1 MTCSSSLMHRAASRQ
16 KPTIW
21 PCAVWSKLA
30 RSRSPGWPCWANG
43 SAIGRA
49 RNPPLALRVSL
60 LSMAVA
66 ALSHLPG
73 NFNFSPVTLNKLT
86 DMPPALAPIR
96 LGYCLSLTG
105 PLADNSRSAQLAHE
119 IWREDINRRGGL
131 LGRPVELVCYDDHAD
146 ALRVPAIYKKL
157 MDEDKVELVIG
168 GYGTNAVLP
177 AMPLIME
184 RQRFFVGLMGLGVN
198 NALAYPNYFAMIP
211 TGPDPNAALTEGFFA
226 LAAQQKPRPT
236 TVALVSAD
244 AEFSRN
250 PILGAKTNSEKYGFR
265 IVHDA
270 TYPLTT
276 QDFTPVIDAVAE
288 SNCDLLFL
296 CSYLAD
302 SIGLIQTIY
311 AHRFRPKMVGGG
323 MIGPQNTAVKTT
335 LGPLLNGFVNYEY
348 WQPVPKMIF
357 PGVQQFLN
365 TYQARAGEVGVDLL
379 GHYMAP
385 LAYAQLQVVAQA
397 VETTG
402 GFDDTRLSSYARDT
416 TFDTVMGTVKFGANG
431 EWAEPRVLQVQFQ
444 GISGPEV
451 DQFQSGSRQIVVTPP
466 NFASGEVSF

>member
-1 MTCSSSLMHRAASRQ
+1 MASS
-16 KPTIW
+16 T
-21 PCAVWSKLA
+21 
-30 RSRSPGWPCWANG
+30 
-43 SAIGRA
+43 
-49 RNPPLALRVSL
+49 
-60 LSMAVA
+60 
-66 ALSHLPG
+66 
-73 NFNFSPVTLNKLT
+73 T
-86 DMPPALAPIR
+86 PIR
-96 LGYCLSLTG
+96 IGYCLSLTG
-105 PLADNSRSAQLAHE
+105 PVADNSRSAQLAHE
-119 IWREDINRRGGL
+119 IWLEDVNRQGGL

-146 ALRVPAIYKKL
+146 ALRVPVIYKKL
-157 MDEDKVELVIG
+157 MDEDKVDLVIG

-177 AMPLIME
+177 AMPLIIE

-226 LAAQQKPRPT
+226 LAARQKPRPA

-250 PILGAKTNSEKYGFR
+250 PILGAKANAKKYGFK
-265 IVHDA
+265 IVHEA
-270 TYPLTT
+270 TYALTT
-276 QDFTPVIDAVAE
+276 KDFTPVIDAVAE

-302 SIGLIQTIY
+302 SIGLVRTIH

-323 MIGPQNTAVKTT
+323 MIGPQNTTAKTT

-348 WQPVPKMIF
+348 WQPVPKMRF
-357 PGVQQFLN
+357 PGVEQLLN
-365 TYQARAGEVGVDLL
+365 TYQARAGDAGVDLL

-397 VETTG
+397 VEATG
-402 GFDDTRLSSYARDT
+402 GFNDARLAAYARST
-416 TFDTVMGTVKFGANG
+416 TFDTVMGSVTFGVNG

-444 GISGPEV
+444 GISGHEV
-451 DQFQSGSRQIVVTPP
+451 GQFQSGSRQIVVTPP
-466 NFASGEVSF
+466 NFASGEFSFPYAVVLSPE

>member
-1 MTCSSSLMHRAASRQ
+1 MPTAS
-16 KPTIW
+16 P
-21 PCAVWSKLA
+21 
-30 RSRSPGWPCWANG
+30 
-43 SAIGRA
+43 
-49 RNPPLALRVSL
+49 
-60 LSMAVA
+60 
-66 ALSHLPG
+66 
-73 NFNFSPVTLNKLT
+73 
-86 DMPPALAPIR
+86 PIR
-96 LGYCLSLTG
+96 IGYCLSLTG
-105 PLADNSRSAQLAHE
+105 PVADNSRSAQLAHE

-146 ALRVPAIYKKL
+146 ALRVPGIYKKL
-157 MDEDKVELVIG
+157 MDEDKVDLVIG
-168 GYGTNAVLP
+168 GYGTNTVLP

-198 NALAYPNYFAMIP
+198 DALAYPNYFAMIP

-226 LAAQQKPRPT
+226 LCAQQKPRPA

-250 PILGAKTNSEKYGFR
+250 PILGAKANAKKYGFR
-265 IVHDA
+265 IVHEA

-276 QDFTPVIDAVAE
+276 RDFTPVIDAVAE

-302 SIGLIQTIY
+302 SIGLVRTIH

-348 WQPVPKMIF
+348 WQPVPKMRF
-357 PGVQQFLN
+357 PGVEQFLN
-365 TYQARAGEVGVDLL
+365 TYQVRAGDAGVDLL

-397 VETTG
+397 VGATG
-402 GFDDTRLSSYARDT
+402 GFDDARLAAHARST
-416 TFDTVMGTVKFGANG
+416 TFDTVMGPVTFGVNG
-431 EWAEPRVLQVQFQ
+431 EWAESRVLQVQFQ
-444 GISGPEV
+444 GISGHEV
-451 DQFQSGSRQIVVTPP
+451 GQFQSGSRQIVVTPP
-466 NFASGEVSF
+466 DFASGEVSFPYAVASSSE